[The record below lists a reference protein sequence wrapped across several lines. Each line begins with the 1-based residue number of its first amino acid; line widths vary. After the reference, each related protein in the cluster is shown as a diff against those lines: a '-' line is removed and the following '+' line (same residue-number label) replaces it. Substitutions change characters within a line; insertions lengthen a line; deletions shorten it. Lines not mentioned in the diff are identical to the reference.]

1 MFQQPNPTASKKSP
15 VGVASS
21 DFVDPE
27 TLPLQILHKE
37 VHLDKNGK
45 EQNGV
50 DKKDSFVLP
59 HSVLLLSD
67 EDSEILLPENWQ
79 LRKNIGETTPARWK
93 RRGTISRMGRTW
105 PFFDL

>member
-1 MFQQPNPTASKKSP
+1 MFQQPNLKASKKSP
-15 VGVASS
+15 MGVASS

-50 DKKDSFVLP
+50 DNGQDRLIFSSPL
-59 HSVLLLSD
+59 HSA
-67 EDSEILLPENWQ
+67 P
-79 LRKNIGETTPARWK
+79 
-93 RRGTISRMGRTW
+93 
-105 PFFDL
+105 

>member
-15 VGVASS
+15 MGVASS

-45 EQNGV
+45 EHGV
-50 DKKDSFVLP
+50 DKKDSSFLP
-59 HSVLLLSD
+59 HSILLL
-67 EDSEILLPENWQ
+67 
-79 LRKNIGETTPARWK
+79 
-93 RRGTISRMGRTW
+93 
-105 PFFDL
+105 